1 MILLWNVVGGARV
14 KADFMGRVKIMIIKV
29 VEGNY
34 RN

>member
-1 MILLWNVVGGARV
+1 MSRALVEEL
-14 KADFMGRVKIMIIKV
+14 DFMERVQIMIIKV

>member
-1 MILLWNVVGGARV
+1 MLSVGRA
-14 KADFMGRVKIMIIKV
+14 ASTTPFAQRVKIMIIKV